1 METMDI
7 NQIALIWLFLSAVF
21 FVLEVSLVP
30 GIGFLF
36 AGFAAM
42 TVGGLLN
49 FGVIDSESYFSQF
62 AYFFGL
68 IFAWAAIL
76 WYPIK
81 NFRNKNKGE
90 DFQNVIGDSAII
102 LDKDLTKGSKGKVKW
117 SGTIMKARLYDD
129 DAKDKINKD
138 EEVYVKDIKGNVLT
152 VTSDINNTK
161 TNEGEE

>member
-1 METMDI
+1 METMDL
-7 NQIALIWLFLSAVF
+7 NQIALMWLVLSAVF

-42 TVGGLLN
+42 TVGGLIN
-49 FGVIDSESYFSQF
+49 FDIVDSESYFEQF

-81 NFRNKNKGE
+81 NFRSKSNGN
-90 DFQNVIGDSAII
+90 DFKNVIGDVATVY
-102 LDKDLTKGSKGKVKW
+102 DNDLVKGKSGKVKW
-117 SGTIMKARLYDD
+117 SGTIMKAKLYKDD
-129 DAKDKINKD
+129 PNDKIKKD
-138 EEVYVKDIKGNVLT
+138 EEVYVKEIKGNVLT
-152 VTSDINNTK
+152 VTSDINNTE